1 VSPARRPD
9 VVEAAGAL
17 VWRVRLGHLQVALVH
32 RPRYRD
38 WSWPKGKL
46 DPGESM
52 LAAAT
57 REVAE
62 ETGHDVV
69 LGIPLPGLEYPLS
82 DGRLKRVHYWAAQ
95 VAGRPDA
102 AALRARPPVPR
113 ASRAEIDAV
122 RWFDVDEAARKLSR
136 SADRA
141 PLDALVHAH
150 VKKRL
155 DTRALVILR
164 HGTAR
169 RRSTWKGAD
178 EDRPLTPVGLRQ
190 AHALVPLMSAYG
202 VTNVVTS
209 PWLRCTATVRPYTDM
224 AQVEAERSDALTE
237 LSHED
242 SPEKVNFEVMR
253 LLAEPAD
260 SLLCTHRP
268 VLPTVFEV
276 LASRTRKSVAEA
288 LPRED
293 PYLHPSGALIAHVA
307 QRTSGPRVVAIETHL
322 RAG

>member
-1 VSPARRPD
+1 MSPARPRS

-17 VWRVRLGHLQVALVH
+17 VWRVRLGRLQVALVH

-46 DPGESM
+46 DPGETT

-122 RWFDVDEAARKLSR
+122 RWFDVDAAAHKLSR

-150 VKKRL
+150 AKQRL
-155 DTRALVILR
+155 DTRAVVVLR

-169 RRSTWKGAD
+169 RRATWRGA
-178 EDRPLTPVGLRQ
+178 EPDRPLVAAGLRQ
-190 AHALVPLMSAYG
+190 SQAVVPVLSAFG

-209 PWLRCTATVRPYTDM
+209 PWQRCVETVAPYAEV
-224 AQVEAERSDALTE
+224 AQVDPVMSDALTE
-237 LSHED
+237 ETHAD
-242 SPEKVNFEVMR
+242 SPEKVTFEVMR

-260 SLLCTHRP
+260 SVLSTHRP
-268 VLPTVFEV
+268 VLPTVLDV
-276 LASRTRKSVAEA
+276 LARHARKSVTAA
-288 LPRED
+288 LPTED
-293 PYLHPSGALIAHVA
+293 PYLHPGAVLVAHVA
-307 QRTSGPRVVAIETHL
+307 QRQTGPRVVAVERHL
-322 RAG
+322 DD

>member
-1 VSPARRPD
+1 MSPARRPV

-46 DPGESM
+46 DPGESA

-69 LGIPLPGLEYPLS
+69 LGVPLPSLEYPLS
-82 DGRLKRVHYWAAQ
+82 DGRLKHVHYWAAQ

-102 AALRARPPVPR
+102 PALRARPPVPR
-113 ASRAEIDAV
+113 APRSEIDAV

-136 SADRA
+136 GADRA

-150 VKKRL
+150 AKNRL
-155 DTRALVILR
+155 DTRAVVVLR
-164 HGTAR
+164 HGSAR

-178 EDRPLTPVGLRQ
+178 EDRPLTADGSRQ
-190 AHALVPLMSAYG
+190 AGAIAPLLSAYG
-202 VTNVVTS
+202 VTNVLTS
-209 PWLRCTATVRPYTDM
+209 PWLRCLDTVRPYTEV
-224 AQVEAERSDALTE
+224 AQIEPERSDALTE
-237 LSHED
+237 QSHGD
-242 SPEKVNFEVMR
+242 SPEKVHFEVMR

-268 VLPTVFEV
+268 VLPTVFGV
-276 LASRTRKSVAEA
+276 LASHARRSVADA
-288 LPRED
+288 LPRDD
-293 PYLHPSGALIAHVA
+293 PYLRPSGAVVAHVA
-307 QRTSGPRVVAIETHL
+307 QRDSGPRVVAVETHG
-322 RAG
+322 AAE